1 MYDNIGF
8 LLKVFSRITVKLNKR
23 NASTLLELQNVIK
36 GAYNPMLECQE
47 LKVVFEIS
55 RCIGELILPMK
66 SHVYP
71 RAFRFYLVLPRVT
84 LESASM
90 IKIHQNLLKLT
101 SIRMSNLKA
110 VCWTNTYQFPLC
122 PCWACWQVAL
132 CESLLDLLFQRV
144 AIHICLSPDQLHFLS
159 LFKQRRID

>member
-36 GAYNPMLECQE
+36 VAYNPMLECQE
-47 LKVVFEIS
+47 LTVVFEIS

-66 SHVYP
+66 KPCLP

-84 LESASM
+84 LESARK

-101 SIRMSNLKA
+101 SIHTSNLKA
-110 VCWTNTYQFPLC
+110 VC
-122 PCWACWQVAL
+122 
-132 CESLLDLLFQRV
+132 
-144 AIHICLSPDQLHFLS
+144 
-159 LFKQRRID
+159 

>member
-23 NASTLLELQNVIK
+23 NASTLVELQNVIK
-36 GAYNPMLECQE
+36 GAYNLMLM
-47 LKVVFEIS
+47 LEIS

-66 SHVYP
+66 NHVYP

-84 LESASM
+84 LESARK

-101 SIRMSNLKA
+101 SIHTSNLKA
-110 VCWTNTYQFPLC
+110 VC
-122 PCWACWQVAL
+122 
-132 CESLLDLLFQRV
+132 
-144 AIHICLSPDQLHFLS
+144 
-159 LFKQRRID
+159 

>member
-36 GAYNPMLECQE
+36 GAYNPMLEFQE

-66 SHVYP
+66 NHVYP

-84 LESASM
+84 LESARR

-101 SIRMSNLKA
+101 SIHMSNLKA
-110 VCWTNTYQFPLC
+110 VC
-122 PCWACWQVAL
+122 
-132 CESLLDLLFQRV
+132 
-144 AIHICLSPDQLHFLS
+144 
-159 LFKQRRID
+159 